1 MYRRNI
7 RHILIPLAAGLGLF
21 LAYQLHFKALWVT
34 VPAPQTPAQ
43 TTGEPSASHTAGLQ
57 SGPPPTDEE
66 IRQVRGIDP
75 AIVPE
80 TDSSRLLETIR
91 DEIDKKQLPAA
102 EQHLKNLDAS
112 VLADAKAKPYVA
124 ILWNNLGLE
133 QERLDGTK
141 VSVNAFKKAAALD
154 STNPI
159 IQLNLAHAYWEL
171 RDPALNQDFLTG
183 LMALAPNEPFPH
195 LALAD
200 LLYEQDRLSEAAQH
214 LTQATERAGKD
225 PRVQSYLATVTNKVR
240 HTDAVESRMNARS
253 SSHFLVKY
261 NGAEDP
267 QTWTVVL
274 EILEEAYR
282 EIGQRLGHFPAKP
295 IVVVLHTKDA
305 FQAATGSPAWA
316 DGLYDPT
323 LGRIQIPTQGAT
335 TDTKWLTDVL
345 RHEYVHAL
353 LHDRLEGGIG
363 SLPVWLNEG
372 LAMQLAGSSWQ
383 DLDQAMPNGGSVL
396 HLRYLEG
403 GWGQMPHDVATL
415 AYLEANSAT
424 HYLIERFGMSRVVDL
439 LDAFKGNATVA
450 TALQDKI
457 FLTYDQFHQQWLDT
471 FLQKR
476 GAPSRTS

>member
-7 RHILIPLAAGLGLF
+7 QHVLIPLAVGLIIF
-21 LAYQLHFKALWVT
+21 LAYQLYFKALWVT
-34 VPAPQTPAQ
+34 VPVAQTPAQ
-43 TTGEPSASHTAGLQ
+43 ATGESREPRTAGLQ
-57 SGPPPTDEE
+57 AEPPPTEEE
-66 IRQVRGIDP
+66 IKQVRGIDP
-75 AIVPE
+75 TIVPE
-80 TDSSRLLETIR
+80 TDSSQLLEAIR
-91 DEIDKKQLPAA
+91 DEIDKKQLPVA
-102 EQHLKNLDAS
+102 ERKLMNLAPS

-133 QERLDGTK
+133 QERIDGTK
-141 VSVNAFKKAAALD
+141 VSVKAFKKAAALD
-154 STNPI
+154 NSNPI

-171 RDPALNQDFLTG
+171 RDPALNQDFLINLIT
-183 LMALAPNEPFPH
+183 LAPNEPFPH
-195 LALAD
+195 LAMAD
-200 LLYEQDRLSEAAQH
+200 LLYEQDQLTEATKH

-225 PRVQSYLATVTNKVR
+225 PRVQSYLSTVTEKVR

-261 NGAEDP
+261 NGAEDHG
-267 QTWTVVL
+267 TWTVVL

-282 EIGQRLGHFPAKP
+282 EIGQRFGHFPAKP
-295 IVVVLHTKDA
+295 IVVVLHTKDT
-305 FQAATGSPAWA
+305 FQTATGSPAWA

-335 TDTKWLTDVL
+335 TDTKWLANVL

-353 LHDRLEGGIG
+353 LHDRLEGQIG
-363 SLPVWLNEG
+363 LLPVWLNEG
-372 LAMQLAGSSWQ
+372 LAMQLAGSAWP

-403 GWGQMPHDVATL
+403 GWGQMPNDVATL

-439 LDAFKGNATVA
+439 LDAFKGKATVA
-450 TALQDKI
+450 TALQDK
-457 FLTYDQFHQQWLDT
+457 LYLSYDQFHQQWLDT

-476 GAPSRTS
+476 G